1 MSLQFDTRSN
11 RTSLLDDNFD
21 ISYIDIIRDFV
32 LKYIKQE
39 KPSHYIKLMDG
50 FYGFKLGRLY
60 KINYDN
66 NPANWYIVYKPL
78 RGEYYIS
85 TWPRYSIRTENRLI
99 MMMRT
104 NECCEPPRIEP
115 VTLEY
120 ILEQNH

>member
-1 MSLQFDTRSN
+1 M
-11 RTSLLDDNFD
+11 SLLDDNFD

-39 KPSHYIKLMDG
+39 HYRLSYVKLMDG
-50 FYGFKLGRLY
+50 FYEPRLGRLY

-85 TWPRYSIRTENRLI
+85 TWPRYSIRTKNGLII
-99 MMMRT
+99 MMRIS
-104 NECCEPPRIEP
+104 ECCELTKAEP

>member
-1 MSLQFDTRSN
+1 M
-11 RTSLLDDNFD
+11 SLLDDNFD

-39 KPSHYIKLMDG
+39 HRLSCIKLMDG
-50 FYGFKLGRLY
+50 FYGFRLGKLY

-66 NPANWYIVYKPL
+66 NPANWYILYNPL
-78 RGEYYIS
+78 INEYYIS
-85 TWPRYSIRTENRLI
+85 TWPRYSVRTENKLI

-104 NECCEPPRIEP
+104 DNCYRPAKITP